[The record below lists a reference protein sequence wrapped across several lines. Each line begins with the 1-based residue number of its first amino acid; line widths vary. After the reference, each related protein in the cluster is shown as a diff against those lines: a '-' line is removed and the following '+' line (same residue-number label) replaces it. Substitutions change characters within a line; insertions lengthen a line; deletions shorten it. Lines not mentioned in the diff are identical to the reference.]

1 MEEFTRIDAHAVHSA
16 MMNAEA
22 EAKEREEK
30 MPSSASALLR
40 HAADLYTVREKIQ
53 QGNCCSGTILY
64 IMHVLSG

>member
-16 MMNAEA
+16 MVSAAA

-40 HAADLYTVREKIQ
+40 HAADLYTVREKILDRLPKQ
-53 QGNCCSGTILY
+53 VRDAY
-64 IMHVLSG
+64 PPHK